1 MKKRRKNQTPIKNH
15 PKTKKKKKKDLIK
28 RERKR
33 VKRIKRNLK
42 INQYLKKT
50 LQNQR
55 KKDKKKSKDEDEDYN
70 DKKDKKKKK
79 GKKGKKDTER
89 EEQDEKKSTLK
100 YKDGEGDAEDYEKYN
115 ITEDM
120 DKSLNDTA
128 DYYNEDEYSK
138 DKDQYKDIDYVDDN
152 KKSKKKKKVKPRNEE
167 VERERKEWEEKVAN
181 FLPTDLL
188 TIKLKPNSMEY
199 FYEDMKVLTNITI
212 AYYINDENQKIDF
225 KLLGPGDVQLFK
237 QKGKGQLFYEFHPQ
251 NLGMHRFVLD
261 NTRYKGKKKVTF
273 AIHAGNNTDET
284 LKTEHVSGLNAR
296 INNIDKKIKDVHFNQ
311 KMMVRKFE
319 GHYETT
325 RSHNKNIVMFS
336 LLESGIM
343 ITILLV
349 QMFYIKSLLGE

>member
-1 MKKRRKNQTPIKNH
+1 
-15 PKTKKKKKKDLIK
+15 
-28 RERKR
+28 
-33 VKRIKRNLK
+33 
-42 INQYLKKT
+42 
-50 LQNQR
+50 
-55 KKDKKKSKDEDEDYN
+55 
-70 DKKDKKKKK
+70 
-79 GKKGKKDTER
+79 
-89 EEQDEKKSTLK
+89 
-100 YKDGEGDAEDYEKYN
+100 
-115 ITEDM
+115 M

-349 QMFYIKSLLGE
+349 QMFYIKSLLGK